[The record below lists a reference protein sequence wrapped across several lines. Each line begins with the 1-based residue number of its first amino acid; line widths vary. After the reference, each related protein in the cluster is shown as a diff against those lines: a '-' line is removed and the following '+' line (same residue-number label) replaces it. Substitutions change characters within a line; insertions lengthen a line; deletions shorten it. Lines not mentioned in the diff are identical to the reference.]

1 MFPYQGHTI
10 LPNSWQG
17 RGPSFLNLNEV
28 TKEEYQTGSWRRDKK
43 YQILGVRYTTLYEKG
58 KLGNQIFVH
67 RDVNAASN
75 IADIYIFSCSDR
87 EDIR

>member
-1 MFPYQGHTI
+1 LAREGTQLQKPHK
-10 LPNSWQG
+10 
-17 RGPSFLNLNEV
+17 NLIEV